1 MCRGLKLVKT
11 PAKKIPDKSG
21 QREINQSEHTQVL
34 ADLPPALV
42 FDVADTGANRK
53 RMIFFVKHVR
63 SSPADM
69 HQQWSATVEL
79 CRSKEITMSLFR

>member
-21 QREINQSEHTQVL
+21 QRKINQSQHSQVL

-53 RMIFFVKHVR
+53 RMIFFVKHAAVPPR
-63 SSPADM
+63 TCA
-69 HQQWSATVEL
+69 
-79 CRSKEITMSLFR
+79 SKGLLRLNCVGPKK